1 LRGPSENVFGQSVC
15 RTKEQKTRLQCW
27 ASEMPKSVM
36 PSAAKNSKAV
46 EEKNRKNLAVLA
58 KSPRLKRF
66 SSSRAFKAAVLKQWG

>member
-1 LRGPSENVFGQSVC
+1 
-15 RTKEQKTRLQCW
+15 
-27 ASEMPKSVM
+27 MPKSVM

-66 SSSRAFKAAVLKQWG
+66 SSSRAFKVAVLKQWG